1 MLAAI
6 LRKSLAPAQQM
17 PHSAH
22 STAQESVARSARS
35 VRHSI
40 LVAGNSS
47 TAYRA
52 RSMRAQGERAGGDT
66 IISLRHRTQRA
77 LVPTIS
83 QAGSPDTMSRRHF
96 GQVYPAADGVKSYC
110 GPT

>member
-1 MLAAI
+1 MAAAF
-6 LRKSLAPAQQM
+6 RRPANHREPRAGM
-17 PHSAH
+17 G
-22 STAQESVARSARS
+22 AQAFD
-35 VRHSI
+35 
-40 LVAGNSS
+40 AGRLTFANSS
-47 TAYRA
+47 IPLQLDCGPDRCG
-52 RSMRAQGERAGGDT
+52 QGETAGGDT

-96 GQVYPAADGVKSYC
+96 GQAYPATDAGKSYC